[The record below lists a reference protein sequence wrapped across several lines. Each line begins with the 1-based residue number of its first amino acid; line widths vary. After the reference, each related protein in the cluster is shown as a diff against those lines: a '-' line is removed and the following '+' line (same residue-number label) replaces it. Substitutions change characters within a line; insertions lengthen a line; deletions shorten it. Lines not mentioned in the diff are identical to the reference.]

1 MSSESPLLQTESL
14 TKRYGSF
21 EAVSELSVSFYD
33 DELCAIIGP
42 NGAGK
47 TTLFNLIT
55 GETSASAG
63 QIVFNDTDI
72 TDEKPHKIAQEGLI
86 RSFQITNV
94 FTELSVFE
102 NLQVALL
109 SNRNPFNMWGNVDNM
124 DGINDRCTEILERV
138 DLAEQRDKMASNL
151 GHGDQR
157 MLEIAVALG
166 KDPDML
172 LLDEP
177 SSGMSSAET
186 AEMVDIISD
195 LAEDIPIVLV
205 EHKMSLVKSVADRLI
220 VLHNGQLLAEGDP
233 STVRNN
239 EDVQRVYLN
248 SSAE

>member
-1 MSSESPLLQTESL
+1 MASKSPLLETQSL

-21 EAVSELSVSFYD
+21 EAVSDLSVTFYD

-55 GETSASAG
+55 GETAATAG
-63 QIVFNDTDI
+63 SIVFDGTDI
-72 TDEKPHKIAQEGLI
+72 TEKKPHTIAQEGLI

-94 FTELSVFE
+94 FTDLSVFE
-102 NLQVALL
+102 NLQVSLL
-109 SNRNPFNMWGNVDNM
+109 SNRSPFNMWGNVDNM
-124 DGINDRCTEILERV
+124 DAVNERCLEILDRV
-138 DLAEQRDKMASNL
+138 ELADQRDKMAANL

-186 AEMVDIISD
+186 AEMVDIIGD
-195 LAEDIPIVLV
+195 LAAEIPIVLV
-205 EHKMSLVKSVADRLI
+205 EHKMSLVKSVADRLM

-233 STVRNN
+233 SMVRDN
-239 EDVQRVYLN
+239 EEVQRVYLN
-248 SSAE
+248 ASA